1 MEDVDAARS
10 LSLGYLLEPCVLQR
24 FLRSPQH
31 HQRPKCK
38 ESLGGHR
45 TCPWNIG
52 IYHGKRSSIRSC
64 DLASWGGVG
73 GESLEVVEEHVP
85 GKMDATILGYLVL
98 ESSLD
103 EVTRTWLAQDT
114 CERGSSCWRRHLGS
128 DLSVEVKK
136 LMEMRVLR
144 TRL

>member
-52 IYHGKRSSIRSC
+52 FDLGKCSSRRTC
-64 DLASWGGVG
+64 DLASLEDVS
-73 GESLEVVEEHVP
+73 GESLEVVEEYVP
-85 GKMDATILGYLVL
+85 GKVDATILGYLVL
-98 ESSLD
+98 ESLLG
-103 EVTRTWLAQDT
+103 EVTPTWLAQDIVWET
-114 CERGSSCWRRHLGS
+114 
-128 DLSVEVKK
+128 
-136 LMEMRVLR
+136 
-144 TRL
+144 TF